1 MSQRDACGFLF
12 PEGALCCVRSKRS
25 FLDLFFSSSRYI
37 RLGIRN
43 WNLCIA
49 EFDRISTEMILSMSI
64 VFWNFRRNLYV
75 NYVSLIDI
83 SIHCTFRF
91 FFLTSLSS
99 YKFKFYAYS
108 DCIVSLFSNKIC
120 FFFYVSFSVTNFN
133 NRNMRPDNDGV

>member
-1 MSQRDACGFLF
+1 
-12 PEGALCCVRSKRS
+12 
-25 FLDLFFSSSRYI
+25 
-37 RLGIRN
+37 
-43 WNLCIA
+43 
-49 EFDRISTEMILSMSI
+49 MILSMSI

-91 FFLTSLSS
+91 FFLTSLLS

-108 DCIVSLFSNKIC
+108 GCIVCPYFPIKFV
-120 FFFYVSFSVTNFN
+120 FFLYVSFSVTNFN